1 MNSRLSGFHR
11 QPLSSRRE
19 VLRQLGVLAEAD
31 WATLDGAGL
40 SLDEADRLSENVIG
54 LFGLPLCIGTNLV
67 LNGRDVL
74 VPMVIEEASVVAA
87 MSHGALLTRAGGG
100 VCAEADAPVMMGQLQ
115 VLEVPDMAKAI
126 ASLQAERVALLA
138 AADRP
143 HPTLLSLGGGARQL
157 DCRVLPSTVGEML
170 IVEVRMDVRDAMGA
184 NAINTSMEAVA
195 PLVEQL
201 TGGRVVVRI
210 LSNLADDRLARA
222 SCRIPTD
229 ALGSDEWPGALVAQ
243 RIVEASAFA
252 EADVHRAATHNKGI
266 MNGIDAV
273 ALATGNDWR
282 ALEAGAHAHAARSGR
297 YAPLSTWHLAE
308 GALVGQL
315 EMPMAVG
322 IVGGATQAHP
332 LARLALRILGVET
345 ASDLAQI
352 LAAVGLVQN
361 LAALRALATE
371 GIQRGHMRLHARQRQ
386 PAPVNGSTKEG
397 APC

>member
-1 MNSRLSGFHR
+1 MNSRLAGFHCK
-11 QPLSSRRE
+11 PLSSRRE
-19 VLRQLGVLAEAD
+19 ALRQLSLLAEAD
-31 WATLDGAGL
+31 WAALDGAGL
-40 SLDEADRLSENVIG
+40 SLAEADRLSENVIG
-54 LFGLPLCIGTNLV
+54 LFGLPLSIGTNLV
-67 LNGRDVL
+67 VNGRDVL
-74 VPMVIEEASVVAA
+74 VPMVIEEASVVAG
-87 MSHGALLTRAGGG
+87 MSHGALLARAGGG
-100 VCAEADAPVMMGQLQ
+100 VHAEADAPVMIGQLQ
-115 VLEVPDMAKAI
+115 VLDVPDMAQAI
-126 ASLQAERVALLA
+126 ANLQAERAALLA

-143 HPTLLSLGGGARQL
+143 HPTLSSLGGGAREL
-157 DCRVLPSTVGEML
+157 DYRALPSAVGEML
-170 IVEVRMDVRDAMGA
+170 IVQVRMDVRDAMGA
-184 NAINTSMEAVA
+184 NAVNTSMEAIA

-222 SCRIPTD
+222 DCCIPAE
-229 ALGSDEWPGALVAQ
+229 ALGSAEWPGALVAQ

-252 EADVHRAATHNKGI
+252 EVDAHRAATHNKGI
-266 MNGIDAV
+266 MNGIDAA

-282 ALEAGAHAHAARSGR
+282 ALEAGAHAYAARSGR
-297 YAPLSTWHLAE
+297 YAPLSTWGLAD
-308 GALVGQL
+308 GALVGRI

-322 IVGGATQAHP
+322 LIGGATQAHP

-386 PAPVNGSTKEG
+386 PAPVDSSTEEG